1 MLIPGA
7 QREFSGGLLCSILRL
22 MKRSILF
29 ASLLF
34 FAVASQQS
42 RSENIPPGRPGIPRL
57 PGELEIH
64 AMAEAYPER
73 VEEIGVRSGQWALR
87 MDGEWYYWAEGR
99 LLPREQKELAE
110 EFVSIRFYGSY
121 RFGPAIERELSPEL
135 EARLRERSNL
145 GARDRRTRFNG
156 FLDKLYRVGSEAEAE
171 AIMERVEF
179 FGHSTRVH
187 PMVVEPLAR
196 VEERLRRI
204 ALEDPGVESFVA
216 ELRELH
222 GYNWRNIAGTN
233 RRSYHSYG
241 IAVDLLPRSYRGR
254 WAYWLWAAQ
263 SGSGEWWNLPVA
275 ERWKIPQPVIDTFE
289 REGFVWGGKWL
300 FFDNIHFE
308 YRPESIILARW
319 RWVDGFP
326 GSWLREPAE

>member
-1 MLIPGA
+1 
-7 QREFSGGLLCSILRL
+7 
-22 MKRSILF
+22 
-29 ASLLF
+29 
-34 FAVASQQS
+34 
-42 RSENIPPGRPGIPRL
+42 
-57 PGELEIH
+57 
-64 AMAEAYPER
+64 MAEAYPAR

-87 MDGEWYYWAEGR
+87 MDGEWYYWADGR
-99 LLPREQKELAE
+99 LLPREQMALAD
-110 EFVSIRFYGSY
+110 EFASIRFYGSY
-121 RFGPAIERELSPEL
+121 RFGPAVDRELSPEL
-135 EARLRERSNL
+135 EERLRERSNL

-156 FLDKLYRVGSEAEAE
+156 FLDKLYQVGSREEAE

-179 FGHSTRVH
+179 LGHSTRVH
-187 PMVVEPLAR
+187 PMVVAPLAR
-196 VEERLRRI
+196 VEERLREI
-204 ALEDPGVESFVA
+204 AEEDPEVASFIVN
-216 ELRELH
+216 LRELH

-241 IAVDLLPRSYRGR
+241 IAVDLLPRNYGGR

-275 ERWKIPQPVIDTFE
+275 QRWKIPQPIIDTFE

-308 YRPESIILARW
+308 YRPEAIVLARW

-326 GSWLREPAE
+326 GSWLREPAD